1 MMYSGH
7 LVLFFIWCQE
17 LITFLL
23 LRNTT
28 AHFSKTQFNCMV
40 WIKNKSWIPRLPH
53 PQQTPFFLFQ
63 EWSLTQS
70 IHQEIDSNPIRINP
84 MDTLESNQVVPCDWK
99 LAVRRRADMV
109 KKFYKSLKQQ
119 RRDTEA
125 FHSKVNACVLYQV
138 WFEKPATS
146 DLVSY
151 QLQGRY
157 SANASMYERWNV
169 VWQDK
174 KNFPL
179 SFLLVKQI

>member
-1 MMYSGH
+1 
-7 LVLFFIWCQE
+7 
-17 LITFLL
+17 
-23 LRNTT
+23 
-28 AHFSKTQFNCMV
+28 
-40 WIKNKSWIPRLPH
+40 
-53 PQQTPFFLFQ
+53 
-63 EWSLTQS
+63 
-70 IHQEIDSNPIRINP
+70 

-157 SANASMYERWNV
+157 SANGQCVLTGGMRSDMTGRV
-169 VWQDK
+169 
-174 KNFPL
+174 
-179 SFLLVKQI
+179 FLFFWLNKFKAFFLAQSVALPSS